1 MDFYLKEVNF
11 YIPSK
16 RIFHTTACIAQ
27 GFIELGFKV
36 RSNVP
41 FSFENI
47 DSRGISTPFS
57 LMTAPHFYEI
67 NESTDGLFIIDVTHG
82 FGEHEQLIKY
92 LSKKNVFLIN
102 MADSAN
108 FQDFPVE
115 LKVATAHYNKFA
127 IREGNFYP
135 MPFGLSAD
143 IIKLAS
149 SFNVIDKRRPKV
161 IHNFKPSLSQGVRNF
176 LAVSLEQRL
185 DSSNLMSYE
194 YLAGQD
200 YAESLA
206 RTMFICVYGGD
217 IYRDLNRASLYG
229 DNSFESN
236 RMYKFKQL
244 TEEYVVLR
252 WDSWRFYEAMIFGCL
267 PIQLNFEV
275 YGMKVNVPIPVN
287 DYISVS
293 FNNLDSTVQKIIEV
307 KDSVTKLNQASNDI
321 KTWATLN
328 VSPRALAVYSLEILE
343 TMPVTSSI

>member
-1 MDFYLKEVNF
+1 MKEVNF
-11 YIPSK
+11 YIPSE

-36 RSNVP
+36 RSNVA
-41 FSFENI
+41 FSVQNI

-57 LMTAPHFYEI
+57 LTPPPPFHEI
-67 NESTDGLFIIDVTHG
+67 NEANDGLFIIDVTHG
-82 FGEHEQLIKY
+82 FGPHEELIKH
-92 LSKKNVFLIN
+92 LNKKNFFIIN

-108 FQDFPVE
+108 FQDFPE
-115 LKVATAHYNKFA
+115 GLKVATAHYNKFA

-149 SFNVIDKRRPKV
+149 SFNVIDKRRQKI

-176 LAVSLEQRL
+176 LAISLEKRL
-185 DSSNLMSYE
+185 DSLNLMSYE

-236 RMYKFKQL
+236 QTYKFKRL
-244 TEEYVVLR
+244 IEEYVVLR
-252 WDSWRFYEAMIFGCL
+252 WDSWRFYESMIFGCL
-267 PIQLNFEV
+267 PIQLNLEG
-275 YGMKVNVPIPVN
+275 YGMKVNAPISPG
-287 DYISVS
+287 DYIAV
-293 FNNLDSTVQKIIEV
+293 NLYNLDHALQKINDLKENTT
-307 KDSVTKLNQASNDI
+307 DFNRASNELR
-321 KTWATLN
+321 TWAALN
-328 VSPRALAVYSLEILE
+328 FSPRALSVYSLEILE
-343 TMPVTSSI
+343 STHLS